1 MCVRAYRPIS
11 LAGEWAHSKDI
22 LSLLLISFSSD
33 EIAWFMKFI
42 HMQTIK
48 HTSTIPLMS
57 AYIKKKIFQFGFKGG
72 FPLLKELL
80 NMNIM
85 LIHIISYLTSLLI
98 KCFHSQ
104 RETQPNYML

>member
-1 MCVRAYRPIS
+1 VCVRAYRPIS

-57 AYIKKKIFQFGFKGG
+57 AYIKKKNISIWLQRWLSSFKGIAKHEYYVNSYN
-72 FPLLKELL
+72 LLFNK
-80 NMNIM
+80 
-85 LIHIISYLTSLLI
+85 S
-98 KCFHSQ
+98 FD
-104 RETQPNYML
+104 